1 MLTRFGKEV
10 RTLRIEKGV
19 TLKQMATALGKT
31 SAYLS
36 AVETGRKNLPDSL
49 VDEAINYFALE
60 GEMAQQLKRAAELSH
75 NVVNIPMNGVS
86 EPKREVATAFAR
98 QFPTLSDETLS
109 QIRSLLE
116 RHVD

>member
-10 RTLRIEKGV
+10 RKLRIEKGV

-36 AVETGRKNLPDSL
+36 AVETGRKNLPDQL
-49 VDEAINYFALE
+49 VNDVANYFDLADDGIQL
-60 GEMAQQLKRAAELSH
+60 LKRAAELSH

-116 RHVD
+116 RQVD

>member
-10 RTLRIEKGV
+10 RKLRIEKGV
-19 TLKQMATALGKT
+19 TLKQMATTLGKT

-49 VDEAINYFALE
+49 VDEAINYFTLE
-60 GEMAQQLKRAAELSH
+60 GEMIQQLKRAAELSH
-75 NVVNIPMNGVS
+75 HEVRISFNGIS

-98 QFPTLSDETLS
+98 QFPILSDETLN
-109 QIRSLLE
+109 QIRNLLE
-116 RHVD
+116 RPID

>member
-1 MLTRFGKEV
+1 MITRFGKEV
-10 RTLRIEKGV
+10 RKLRIEKGV

-49 VDEAINYFALE
+49 VDEAIDYFALE
-60 GEMAQQLKRAAELSH
+60 GEGVQQLKQAAELSRDE
-75 NVVNIPMNGVS
+75 VSIPLTGVS

-98 QFPTLSDETLS
+98 QFPTLSDEALN

-116 RHVD
+116 RHVN